1 METGLNSRLTDDV
14 LKVKISRQKKPRFKG
29 NKIGANAYLIRLPL
43 REERSGKI
51 TTT

>member
-1 METGLNSRLTDDV
+1 MDTALQSIRADV
-14 LKVKISRQKKPRFKG
+14 ALKMIKSRQKKPRFKG

>member
-1 METGLNSRLTDDV
+1 MDTDLQSRCADDA
-14 LKVKISRQKKPRFKG
+14 LKIIKNRQKKPRFKG

>member
-1 METGLNSRLTDDV
+1 MDTALQGMYSVALIV
-14 LKVKISRQKKPRFKG
+14 ISKDKKKPRFKG